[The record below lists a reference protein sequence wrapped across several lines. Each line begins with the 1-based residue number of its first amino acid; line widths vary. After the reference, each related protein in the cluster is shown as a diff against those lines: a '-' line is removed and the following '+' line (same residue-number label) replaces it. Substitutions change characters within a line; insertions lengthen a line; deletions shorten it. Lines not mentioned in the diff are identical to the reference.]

1 MNDGGII
8 DLFFARDELAIAE
21 SDAKYGRYCMTV
33 AGNILSAKE
42 DCEECVSDTWLAAW
56 HRIPPEIPSC
66 LRAFFGRITRN
77 IAIDKYRM
85 QHAEK
90 RGGGEIAVALDEL
103 ECIASSENDASD
115 MCITAELADKI
126 NAFLRTLSERD
137 CNIFLARYYY
147 IYPVDKIA
155 DAFGLREN
163 YVRTVL
169 SRTRAKLAVYLKN
182 ENLL

>member
-1 MNDGGII
+1 MYN
-8 DLFFARDELAIAE
+8 
-21 SDAKYGRYCMTV
+21 T
-33 AGNILSAKE
+33 
-42 DCEECVSDTWLAAW
+42 
-56 HRIPPEIPSC
+56 
-66 LRAFFGRITRN
+66 
-77 IAIDKYRM
+77 
-85 QHAEK
+85 
-90 RGGGEIAVALDEL
+90 
-103 ECIASSENDASD
+103 
-115 MCITAELADKI
+115 ELADKI

-147 IYPVDKIA
+147 IYQIDKIA